1 MERNMLR
8 KEKIR
13 ARDSLS
19 AAEREALSERIS
31 RRILDS
37 EEYRQAETLLIYKGV
52 RGEVRLDVLEK
63 AAAAEGKQLAYPLC
77 VGPGEMIALAADPL
91 DESAWTKGAYGIL
104 EPVRERAEEIAPKDI
119 DLVICPCTVF
129 DEVCGRMGMG
139 AGYYDRYLTQCG
151 GAAVVAAAFEAQKA
165 ERVPM
170 EPWDQAMDMVFT
182 ENRVYRNKIQR
193 K

>member
-13 ARDSLS
+13 ARDSLT

-37 EEYRQAETLLIYKGV
+37 ETYRQAETLLIYKGV

-63 AAAAEGKQLAYPLC
+63 AAAAEGKRLADPLC

-104 EPVRERAEEIAPKDI
+104 EPARERAEEIAPKDI
-119 DLVICPCTVF
+119 DLVICPCTAF
-129 DEVCGRMGMG
+129 DEACGRMGMG
-139 AGYYDRYLTQCG
+139 AGYYDRYLPQCG
-151 GAAVVAAAFEAQKA
+151 GAAVAAAFEAQKA

-170 EPWDQAMDMVFT
+170 EPWDRAMDMVCT
-182 ENRVYRNKIQR
+182 ENRVYRNKIQGT
-193 K
+193 